1 MKKPIFSIMVSLM
14 ALMVLSLFPQPSAA
28 SLDSSVR
35 SEFTQALEKQLQDSV
50 NYYYS
55 NSAIIK
61 DSFELTS
68 GSVMKIV
75 NTDNPNTPEDE
86 EVVEEYT
93 SHIAV
98 ALVEYKQQRDTFFF
112 FKKKEVFYYDVDKNE
127 FLTSSNVF
135 LNDEISEFFLSYLD
149 ELNKQITPISTF
161 IIIVMLSL
169 IIIVPVLIMIFHNP
183 GRNSYINVYAS
194 QRDIRG

>member
-1 MKKPIFSIMVSLM
+1 MKKPILSIMVSLM

-50 NYYYS
+50 NYYYA

-68 GSVMKIV
+68 GKVMKIV

-112 FKKKEVFYYDVDKNE
+112 FKKKDVFYYDVDKDE

-135 LNDEISEFFLSYLD
+135 LNDEISEFFLNYLD
-149 ELNKQITPISTF
+149 ELNKQITPLSTF

-183 GRNSYINVYAS
+183 GRNSYVNVYAN